1 MFGMNQKEQEFY
13 NLFNETMLLICK
25 SSEALLDL
33 LTNFKDVK
41 EKAEKIKQIELD
53 CDNQTHKVLEVLN
66 SAFITPFDR
75 EDMYQII
82 KSMDNIVDDVEEI
95 ANRFSIFNVKT
106 IKSPTIEMANL
117 IKQCTLELKYLFE
130 NINQIGKNDIIM
142 NKIIEINRLENE
154 GDFFHRKALEDL
166 FNNESD
172 PVELIK
178 WKYLFELLEQA
189 LDDCEGIANLVQG
202 LTMKHSN

>member
-1 MFGMNQKEQEFY
+1 MFGINQKEQEFY
-13 NLFNETMLLICK
+13 NLFNETMLLICQ

-33 LTNFKDVK
+33 LTNFEDVK
-41 EKAEKIKQIELD
+41 EKAGKIKQIELD

-95 ANRFSIFNVKT
+95 ANRFSIFNVKI

-117 IKQCTLELKYLFE
+117 IKESTLELKDLFE

-154 GDFFHRKALEDL
+154 GDFFHRKALEEL
-166 FNNESD
+166 FNNETDS
-172 PVELIK
+172 VELIK

-202 LTMKHSN
+202 LIMKHSN

>member
-1 MFGMNQKEQEFY
+1 MNQKEEQFY
-13 NLFNETMLLICK
+13 CLFNETMLLICQ
-25 SSEALLDL
+25 SSEALLEL
-33 LTNFKDVK
+33 LTNFEDVK
-41 EKAEKIKQIELD
+41 EKATKIKQIELD

-82 KSMDNIVDDVEEI
+82 KSMDNIVDAVEEI

-117 IKQCTLELKYLFE
+117 INQSTLELKDLFA

-142 NKIIEINRLENE
+142 NKIIEINRIENE

-172 PVELIK
+172 PVEIIK

-202 LTMKHSN
+202 LIMKHSN

>member
-1 MFGMNQKEQEFY
+1 MFGMNQKEEQFY
-13 NLFNETMLLICK
+13 CLFNETMLLICQ
-25 SSEALLDL
+25 SSEALLEL
-33 LTNFKDVK
+33 LTNFEDVK
-41 EKAEKIKQIELD
+41 EKATKIKQIELD

-82 KSMDNIVDDVEEI
+82 KSMDNIVDAVEEI

-117 IKQCTLELKYLFE
+117 INQSTLELKDLFA

-142 NKIIEINRLENE
+142 NKIIEINRIENE

-172 PVELIK
+172 PVEIIK

-202 LTMKHSN
+202 LIMKHSN